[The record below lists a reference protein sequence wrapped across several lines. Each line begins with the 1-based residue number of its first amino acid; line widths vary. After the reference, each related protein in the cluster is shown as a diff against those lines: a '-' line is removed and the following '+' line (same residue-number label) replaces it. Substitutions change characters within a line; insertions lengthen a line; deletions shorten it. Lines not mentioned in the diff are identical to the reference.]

1 MTANTLYIG
10 LLIATLAQ
18 STLLIAALLFN
29 KNSNKLSNY
38 LMIGII
44 ALFSYYM
51 LIKILCGANLIFN
64 YPHFAQTYRPL
75 PFLIWAL
82 FYFYIKAMTNPN
94 FRFQLKDSIHLIPFL
109 LYTLFLLPFFLSDA
123 SVKIEAA
130 STPLP
135 THYILA
141 VVLQTILLLL
151 YLIQSYRILR
161 GHRRHIQDL
170 FANIEKV
177 KLVWLK
183 YLLTVFGI
191 IWVAAFIKFILGI
204 GYTADFV
211 IPPVLLCLA
220 IYGIGF
226 YAMKQPEI
234 FKDIEID
241 TFHTEPEN
249 EHADPSVDD
258 FGKRSQSA
266 EQLLNVKRHPKYE
279 YSSLKPRDLLAYGQ
293 KLIEYIKEDKPYIN
307 NELKSQDIAS
317 YLGLPPHQ
325 LSQVINTEL
334 KTNFYSLINKYRI
347 EEAKRLLI
355 DPNKQHLNILEIAFE
370 TGFNSKSA
378 FNTAFK
384 KNTTMTPSQYK
395 QAQIHQSIAA

>member
-1 MTANTLYIG
+1 MTVNTLYIG
-10 LLIATLAQ
+10 VLIATLAQ
-18 STLLIAALLFN
+18 GTLLIAALLFN

-38 LMIGII
+38 LLIGII

-51 LIKILCGANLIFN
+51 LIKILCGTNLIFN
-64 YPHFAQTYRPL
+64 YPHFAQTYRPI
-75 PFLIWAL
+75 PFLIWAF

-94 FRFQLKDSIHLIPFL
+94 FRFQLKDSIHLIPFS
-109 LYTLFLLPFFLSDA
+109 LYTLFLLPFFLSAA
-123 SVKIEAA
+123 SVKIETA

-161 GHRRHIQDL
+161 DHRRHIQDL
-170 FANIEKV
+170 FSNIEKM

-191 IWVAAFIKFILGI
+191 IWVAAFIKFISGI

-226 YAMKQPEI
+226 YALKQPEI
-234 FKDIEID
+234 FKNIKIDI
-241 TFHTEPEN
+241 FHTEPES
-249 EHADPSVDD
+249 EHTVPSVDD

-266 EQLLNVKRHPKYE
+266 EQLLNVKRYPKYE
-279 YSSLKPRDLLAYGQ
+279 YSSLKPRDLSAYGK
-293 KLIEYIKEDKPYIN
+293 KLIEYIKKDKPYAD
-307 NELKSQDIAS
+307 NELKLQDIAS
-317 YLGLPPHQ
+317 YLGLPPYQ

-384 KNTTMTPSQYK
+384 KNSTMTPSQYK

>member
-1 MTANTLYIG
+1 MTVNTLYIG
-10 LLIATLAQ
+10 VLIATLAQ
-18 STLLIAALLFN
+18 GTLLIAALLFN

-38 LMIGII
+38 LLIGII

-51 LIKILCGANLIFN
+51 LIKILCGTNLIFN

-75 PFLIWAL
+75 PFLIWAF

-94 FRFQLKDSIHLIPFL
+94 FRFQLKDSIHLIPFS

-123 SVKIEAA
+123 SVKIETA

-161 GHRRHIQDL
+161 DHRRHIQGL
-170 FANIEKV
+170 FANIEKM

-191 IWVAAFIKFILGI
+191 IWVAAFIKFISGI

-226 YAMKQPEI
+226 YALKQPEI
-234 FKDIEID
+234 FKNIKIDI
-241 TFHTEPEN
+241 FHTEPES
-249 EHADPSVDD
+249 EHTVPSVDD

-266 EQLLNVKRHPKYE
+266 EQLLNEKRYPKYK
-279 YSSLKPRDLLAYGQ
+279 YSSLKPRDLSAYGK
-293 KLIEYIKEDKPYIN
+293 KLIEYIKKDKPYAD
-307 NELKSQDIAS
+307 NELKLQDIAS
-317 YLGLPPHQ
+317 YLGLPPYQ

-384 KNTTMTPSQYK
+384 KNSTMTPSQYK

>member
-1 MTANTLYIG
+1 MTASTLYIG

-18 STLLIAALLFN
+18 STLLIATLLFN
-29 KNSNKLSNY
+29 KNSNKLSNC
-38 LMIGII
+38 LLIGII

-51 LIKILCGANLIFN
+51 LIKILCGTNLIFN
-64 YPHFAQTYRPL
+64 YPHLAQTYRPL

-82 FYFYIKAMTNPN
+82 FYFYIKAMTNPS
-94 FRFQLKDSIHLIPFL
+94 FRFQVKDWIHLTPFI
-109 LYTLFLLPFFLSDA
+109 LYTLYLLPFFLADK
-123 SVKIEAA
+123 VIKINSA

-135 THYILA
+135 THYTLA

-170 FANIEKV
+170 FANIEKE
-177 KLVWLK
+177 KLNWLK

-191 IWVAAFIKFILGI
+191 IWVAAFIKFISGI

-211 IPPVLLCLA
+211 IPPILLCLT

-226 YAMKQPEI
+226 YALKQPEI
-234 FKDIEID
+234 FKDIQIETALIGSED
-241 TFHTEPEN
+241 EHTGSPVESNPAN
-249 EHADPSVDD
+249 SPRAV
-258 FGKRSQSA
+258 QT
-266 EQLLNVKRHPKYE
+266 LNVKHHPKYE
-279 YSSLKPRDLLAYGQ
+279 YSSLKPRDLSAYGQ
-293 KLIEYIKEDKPYIN
+293 KLIEYIKKDKPYID
-307 NELKSQDIAS
+307 NELKLQDIAS
-317 YLGLPPHQ
+317 YLGLPPYQ

-347 EEAKRLLI
+347 EEARRLLI
-355 DPNKQHLNILEIAFE
+355 DPDKQHLNILEIALE

>member
-18 STLLIAALLFN
+18 STLLIGALLSK
-29 KNSNKLSNY
+29 KNSNKVANFL
-38 LMIGII
+38 LVGII

-51 LIKILCGANLIFN
+51 LIKILCGTNLIFN

-94 FRFQLKDSIHLIPFL
+94 FRFQLKDGIHLIPFL
-109 LYTLFLLPFFLSDA
+109 VYTLFLLSFFLSDA
-123 SVKIEAA
+123 SVKTEVA

-161 GHRRHIQDL
+161 DHRRHIQDL
-170 FANIEKV
+170 FANIEKE
-177 KLVWLK
+177 KLNWLK

-191 IWVAAFIKFILGI
+191 IWVAAFIKFISGI

-226 YAMKQPEI
+226 YALKQPEI
-234 FKDIEID
+234 FKNIKID

-249 EHADPSVDD
+249 EHTDLSVYD
-258 FGKRSQSA
+258 FGKRSQST
-266 EQLLNVKRHPKYE
+266 EQLLNVKRHPKYK
-279 YSSLKPRDLLAYGQ
+279 YSSLKPRDLSAYGQ
-293 KLIEYIKEDKPYIN
+293 KLIEHIKKDKPYTD
-307 NELKSQDIAS
+307 NELKLQDIAS
-317 YLGLPPHQ
+317 YLGLPPYQ
-325 LSQVINTEL
+325 LSQVINAEL

-355 DPNKQHLNILEIAFE
+355 DNNKQHLNILEIAFE

-384 KNTTMTPSQYK
+384 KNTTITPSQYK